1 MPDLIF
7 SHKKTVVYCMVEL
20 KCNSRNIQIMPKYY
34 YNVQFS
40 SSKRLRFLFQKFL
53 QPETYY
59 CQIISFPWPWFLYIQ
74 LHYLLFSAKT
84 VRCMIESLWRWSNE
98 DDKRVKT
105 LSNVPETKASFI
117 TTRFTRENGVSCS
130 RHKRSGRRPTQ
141 NLIVCLH
148 SCPWQSTASALTV
161 QCTISHV
168 LYRPVRDTSLIMWI
182 LLNIR
187 LLSSLSSARPF
198 IILSPILS

>member
-20 KCNSRNIQIMPKYY
+20 KYNSRNIQIMPKYY

-40 SSKRLRFLFQKFL
+40 CSKRLRFLFQKFL
-53 QPETYY
+53 QSKH
-59 CQIISFPWPWFLYIQ
+59 IIVKLFL
-74 LHYLLFSAKT
+74 
-84 VRCMIESLWRWSNE
+84 SLDHDSCIYSCIICCSQPRLYGVWLKVCGGGSNE

-117 TTRFTRENGVSCS
+117 TTRLTRENCVSCS

-148 SCPWQSTASALTV
+148 SCPWQSAVSALTV
-161 QCTISHV
+161 QCTI
-168 LYRPVRDTSLIMWI
+168 
-182 LLNIR
+182 
-187 LLSSLSSARPF
+187 
-198 IILSPILS
+198 